1 MSKEGGMMRDR
12 GREMGERAMEKEKER
27 QRDRTKDRE
36 REREWT
42 TPSRA
47 YHPITLQFK
56 HMQIRRI
63 SFICCAN

>member
-1 MSKEGGMMRDR
+1 MRNDEGQN
-12 GREMGERAMEKEKER
+12 EKER
-27 QRDRTKDRE
+27 ERKRKEQRGTE
-36 REREWT
+36 RKTERGIEWT